1 MKLFYRSVFTARH
14 TTRHMGT
21 DKMFEILDNFKNT
34 LEILLRRRK
43 LAKFKIFLIDFE
55 KFPGKE
61 LSLCHKLKFSNPY
74 IYGTWCCR
82 LLIFQT
88 KIIWCN
94 RIHSLKF
101 LRSTTLGCRDIGIRK
116 SEFVSK
122 TQFICFELAKE
133 LLETKFEKFSGFGH
147 LLSISENILRTNC
160 LIITKKFCGK
170 IYDL

>member
-1 MKLFYRSVFTARH
+1 MKLFFYRSVFTARH

-43 LAKFKIFLIDFE
+43 LAKFKIFLVDFE

-101 LRSTTLGCRDIGIRK
+101 LRSTTLGCKDIRK
-116 SEFVSK
+116 RNLSLWQRINYFETHTSLWNREYFEF
-122 TQFICFELAKE
+122 LAQDY
-133 LLETKFEKFSGFGH
+133 S
-147 LLSISENILRTNC
+147 N
-160 LIITKKFCGK
+160 
-170 IYDL
+170 